1 MVRPLSRGQH
11 SAHRVM
17 GRPRV
22 GTLEANRPGAVTSAS
37 VWPVRLVVAD
47 VQARVQWLH
56 SPGHRLPAPP
66 HPHLGQ
72 LPRHLPLQTH
82 RGQAGEEQDRP
93 VPQRAGRGGEQ
104 QHSPPATTTTTT
116 QAAAAAG
123 GAGAG
128 GDLEPVRAGHLAPG
142 QLPHH
147 GGLPQ
152 DEEGYQSGGL
162 TGAQVLSHSANINH
176 P

>member
-1 MVRPLSRGQH
+1 MAVWLVAANVQVRVHP
-11 SAHRVM
+11 
-17 GRPRV
+17 
-22 GTLEANRPGAVTSAS
+22 PG
-37 VWPVRLVVAD
+37 D
-47 VQARVQWLH
+47 
-56 SPGHRLPAPP
+56 RLPAPP
-66 HPHLGQ
+66 HPHLGE

-82 RGQAGEEQDRP
+82 RGQAGEDQDRP

-104 QHSPPATTTTTT
+104 QHHLPATTTTTT
-116 QAAAAAG
+116 QAAAAAAG
-123 GAGAG
+123 GAD

-152 DEEGYQSGGL
+152 DEEGHQPGGL

>member
-11 SAHRVM
+11 SAHSVM

-22 GTLEANRPGAVTSAS
+22 GTLLETGRRDLDQCVAR
-37 VWPVRLVVAD
+37 WLVVAN
-47 VQARVQWLH
+47 VQVRVQWVH
-56 SPGHRLPAPP
+56 PPGDGLPAPP
-66 HPHLGQ
+66 HPHLGE

-82 RGQAGEEQDRP
+82 RGQAGEDQDGP

-104 QHSPPATTTTTT
+104 QHHLPATTTTTT
-116 QAAAAAG
+116 QAAAAAAG
-123 GAGAG
+123 GAD

-152 DEEGYQSGGL
+152 DEEGHQPGGL
-162 TGAQVLSHSANINH
+162 TGAQVLSHSPNINH

>member
-11 SAHRVM
+11 SAHSVM

-22 GTLEANRPGAVTSAS
+22 GTLEANRPGVVTSAS
-37 VWPVRLVVAD
+37 VWPVRLLVAD
-47 VQARVQWLH
+47 VQVRVQWVH
-56 SPGHRLPAPP
+56 PPGDRLPAPA
-66 HPHLGQ
+66 HPHLGE

-82 RGQAGEEQDRP
+82 RGQAGAEQDGP

-104 QHSPPATTTTTT
+104 QHHLPATTTTTT
-116 QAAAAAG
+116 QAAAAAAG
-123 GAGAG
+123 GTD

-152 DEEGYQSGGL
+152 DEEGHQPGGL
-162 TGAQVLSHSANINH
+162 TGAQVLSQSPNINH